1 MPWRETAV
9 DLARARAEI
18 PVKAPSALGE
28 LFGVYTPPDPEAP
41 AAGLCVVHLT
51 RPRSHRNRN
60 WVEAARLLAGRG
72 FAAFRFDYHGTGDSG
87 GTSSFLDPREPY
99 HDDVTAVIRFVRER
113 FGATRFVLTGSC
125 FDARTALSAFRDE
138 ADAIAGLAFVA
149 APVMTLEHMREL
161 HDAGKDWRH
170 LLKAL
175 HNRDNWRALRDPE
188 RWRQMA
194 QVVARVTRG
203 AREPEPVAGP
213 AVGPAEGPALDPGF
227 LRDFDALVGSRARA
241 LFLYGEEDPEF
252 RTFQP
257 VLRDLWPALPPETR
271 ARFVVEVW
279 PGEVHGGF
287 LEMTRQRLILERVLD
302 WVRGLHP
309 DPSAHAA
316 EIHRPA
322 EGAWTSD

>member
-1 MPWRETAV
+1 MPWRETAS

-18 PVKAPSALGE
+18 AVKVPSPLGE
-28 LFGVYTPPDPEAP
+28 LFGVYTPPAPEAP
-41 AAGLCVVHLT
+41 AAHLCVVHLT

-60 WVEAARLLAGRG
+60 WVEAARRLAGHG

-87 GTSSFLDPREPY
+87 GASGFLDPREPY
-99 HDDVTAVIRFVRER
+99 HDDVTAAIRFVRAR

-138 ADAIAGLAFVA
+138 AEAIAGLAFVA
-149 APVMTLEHMREL
+149 APVMSLELMREL

-170 LLKAL
+170 VLKAL
-175 HNRDNWRALRDPE
+175 HNRDNWLALRDPG

-194 QVVARVTRG
+194 QVVARVGRG
-203 AREPEPVAGP
+203 ARETEAARGPSPTAAPGPE
-213 AVGPAEGPALDPGF
+213 LDPGF
-227 LRDFDALVGSRARA
+227 RRDFDALARSRARA

-257 VLRDLWPALPPETR
+257 VLRDLWPALPPEIR

-287 LEMTRQRLILERVLD
+287 LEMTRQRLILGRVLD
-302 WVRGLHP
+302 WVRELHP

>member
-1 MPWRETAV
+1 MPWRETAAEL
-9 DLARARAEI
+9 DRARAEV
-18 PVKAPSALGE
+18 PVKLPAPGGE
-28 LFGVYTPPDPEAP
+28 LFGIYTPPDPAAP
-41 AAGLCVVHLT
+41 AAGRCVVHLT

-60 WVEAARLLAGRG
+60 WVEAARRLASRG

-87 GTSSFLDPREPY
+87 GVSAFLDPREPY
-99 HDDVTAVIRFVRER
+99 HDDVIAAIRFVRTR

-138 ADAIAGLAFVA
+138 SDAIDGLAFVA
-149 APVMTLEHMREL
+149 APVMSIEHMREL

-170 LLKAL
+170 VLRAL

-188 RWRQMA
+188 RWREMA

-203 AREPEPVAGP
+203 ARDPEPAAESAAP
-213 AVGPAEGPALDPGF
+213 AGPALDPGF
-227 LRDFDALVGSRARA
+227 RRDFDALVGSPARA

-257 VLRDLWPALPPETR
+257 VLRDLWPALPAETR
-271 ARFVVEVW
+271 ARFTVEVW

-287 LEMTRQRLILERVLD
+287 LEMTRQRLILGRVLD
-302 WVRGLHP
+302 WVLALHP
-309 DPSAHAA
+309 DPSGHPA

-322 EGAWTSD
+322 EGSWTSV